1 MSAESVALIPSYN
14 IEDVKTHYIEAEAM
28 LFIMLQKLTNP
39 EVDIDSFKEQKRSDQ
54 LSVITSR
61 DDLNKD
67 DLKEFMF
74 SFMQFFYFKDL
85 YDKTSLNEIIN
96 NQHERLNEQNK
107 KLETMQER
115 IDQLEGNHKE
125 NNNNNKDYNKESH
138 KNSLKN
144 MKFSKPKF
152 TKYGDD
158 EYRASSKE
166 VLRPMFVAR
175 YGTKS
180 TNVYNQFFKDFKY
193 KNIHN
198 IKHYYLKKEDIK
210 RLSLYIVEILKEMP
224 TRSSNKNLI
233 FIKANNGLV
242 YLMNKDVSQIEIG
255 RYIYIDSDVNF
266 SKYLICQNDY
276 ELDEILKN

>member
-1 MSAESVALIPSYN
+1 MSTESVALIPSINYN

-28 LFIMLQKLTNP
+28 LFTMLKKLTNP

-85 YDKTSLNEIIN
+85 YDKTSLNEII
-96 NQHERLNEQNK
+96 HEQNK

-125 NNNNNKDYNKESH
+125 NNN
-138 KNSLKN
+138 KNSLKS
-144 MKFSKPKF
+144 MKVSKSKF

-158 EYRASSKE
+158 EYYASSKE
-166 VLRPMFVAR
+166 VLRPMFMAR

-198 IKHYYLKKEDIK
+198 IKHYFLKKKDIK

-224 TRSSNKNLI
+224 TRTSNQNLI
-233 FIKANNGLV
+233 YIKANNGLI

-255 RYIYIDSDVNF
+255 RHIHVNSDVKF